1 MKQFP
6 ASPPKFLSG
15 IRNTHEIVLRSR
27 RTIES
32 QVKESAP
39 NTVLSLALTN

>member
-15 IRNTHEIVLRSR
+15 VGNTQEIVLRSR

-32 QVKESAP
+32 QVKGRLPTQSYHWH
-39 NTVLSLALTN
+39 